1 MAGLI
6 GAAGATG
13 LGACADTSEVGGRP
27 VPVPVDPA
35 AAQGAKP
42 NFVVIVSDDHRW
54 DHVSYH
60 PDHPPFLST
69 PNLDRL
75 ASQGMVGRNA
85 FVTTALCSPSR
96 GTFLSGQ
103 YARNHGVQNNL
114 TAWNPDTETFF
125 EPLMAAGYDC
135 AFIGK
140 WHMPGQ
146 LPDLRGVDTFIT
158 FTAEEGQGQYI
169 DCPLLINGVMTE
181 RPGTYITQDL
191 TDLAL
196 EWIDTRPSGKP
207 YALWLA
213 HKAVH
218 HRFIPPE
225 KFAGALDEADLSDLP
240 EESFAFQS
248 LMDQNIWEGTLG
260 DLRSLYRRY
269 NETLLGLDD
278 QVGRI
283 IDDVD
288 LSDTYVVY
296 TSDNGYSWGE
306 HVLTGKRW
314 AYEENTRVPFIAA
327 GPGIE
332 PGTTDAMI
340 LNADL
345 APTLLDWAGAD
356 PLPDAQGQS
365 VADVLTGDED
375 SVRDEFM
382 YEYFPDYPYHVPGLQ
397 AVRDDRWLYVE
408 YETGPAPQLFDIV
421 ADPRTQHDLASE
433 NPMKTA
439 EMAQRLTELRHR
451 VEHGGVV

>member
-288 LSDTYVVY
+288 LLSLILWFVTVVAISPEIEARHLGFERPPTQLLGRICQDTSQLTRSSTAGICIDCLMGLVVDDQRWRIELKELRK
-296 TSDNGYSWGE
+296 TRGIEDCGE
-306 HVLTGKRW
+306 LSRRKVWLDCVPVP
-314 AYEENTRVPFIAA
+314 NTRQLQIRPA
-327 GPGIE
+327 
-332 PGTTDAMI
+332 
-340 LNADL
+340 
-345 APTLLDWAGAD
+345 
-356 PLPDAQGQS
+356 
-365 VADVLTGDED
+365 TG
-375 SVRDEFM
+375 RL
-382 YEYFPDYPYHVPGLQ
+382 YH
-397 AVRDDRWLYVE
+397 D
-408 YETGPAPQLFDIV
+408 T
-421 ADPRTQHDLASE
+421 
-433 NPMKTA
+433 
-439 EMAQRLTELRHR
+439 
-451 VEHGGVV
+451 